1 MVDSKVSE
9 VTEVT
14 EVTEVSDVLKTSMEE
29 RTRLANEKYS
39 LERELRELESKIKE
53 NESFI
58 MKTCQHNWVRERG
71 YFGPYEKP
79 DDYCTICGSIRYR
92 W

>member
-1 MVDSKVSE
+1 MADSKVS
-9 VTEVT
+9 EVT

-29 RTRLANEKYS
+29 RSRLANDKYR
-39 LERELRELESKIKE
+39 LERELRKLESKINE
-53 NESFI
+53 NESLI
-58 MKTCQHNWVRERG
+58 LKTCQHNWVRERG